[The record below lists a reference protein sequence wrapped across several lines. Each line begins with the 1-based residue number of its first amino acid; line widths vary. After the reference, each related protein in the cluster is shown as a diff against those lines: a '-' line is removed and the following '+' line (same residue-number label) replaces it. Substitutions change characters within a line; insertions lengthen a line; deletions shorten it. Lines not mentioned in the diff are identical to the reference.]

1 MRRQRF
7 MVLLVAALAAIC
19 VALYTSSRR
28 NVESDSRG
36 VNLLPSLTQE
46 LNTVTELSV
55 TKGSKTAAVTVH
67 KQGEQWT
74 VAERNNYP
82 ADVAKLRKLLLAL
95 SEARIREE
103 KTSNPAS
110 YSIIGVEDPT
120 LPGAAGAQIDF
131 VAQDGKHAV
140 IVGKPVGEGN
150 FVRRAGEPRSY
161 IVEPGITV
169 EAQPRYWIDTRL
181 IDLPAAKIQSIEVKP
196 ATGPSYSLHRA
207 AAAAT
212 PAPATPAPA
221 TPAPATPAP
230 ATPAPAAPAAASPPA
245 TATPTDFVLDGVPAK
260 RKAAESQ
267 ILEPSPTAFGN
278 LSADDVAQAADI
290 DFSKPS
296 VATVTLSDGSV
307 ITFTGTA
314 VGDKRWIQVAEPKDA
329 GISAKTKGR
338 AFEIATYRYD
348 AVFRPLEQLLV
359 PLPPAPEK
367 KPASPAKLPAAQRT
381 APPNPAPTP

>member
-1 MRRQRF
+1 MSRQRF
-7 MVLLVAALAAIC
+7 IVLLVAALAAIC

-28 NVESDSRG
+28 NVDSDSRG

-46 LNTVTELSV
+46 LNSVTELSV

-74 VAERNNYP
+74 VAERGNYP

-110 YSIIGVEDPT
+110 YAIIGVEDPT

-131 VAQDGKHAV
+131 IAHDGKHAV

-150 FVRRAGEPRSY
+150 FVRRAGEQRSY
-161 IVEPGITV
+161 IVEPGIAV

-181 IDLPAAKIQSIEVKP
+181 IDLPTAKIQSIEVKP
-196 ATGPSYSLHRA
+196 AAGPSYTLHRA
-207 AAAAT
+207 AAAAS
-212 PAPATPAPA
+212 
-221 TPAPATPAP
+221 
-230 ATPAPAAPAAASPPA
+230 AAPTAAA
-245 TATPTDFVLDGVPAK
+245 TDFVLDGVPAK

-278 LSADDVAQAADI
+278 LNADDVAQAGDI

-307 ITFTGTA
+307 ITFTGAA

-329 GISAKTKGR
+329 GISAKTNGR

-367 KPASPAKLPAAQRT
+367 KPASP
-381 APPNPAPTP
+381 

>member
-1 MRRQRF
+1 MSRQRF
-7 MVLLVAALAAIC
+7 IVLLVAALAAIC
-19 VALYTSSRR
+19 VALYTSGRR
-28 NVESDSRG
+28 NVDSDSRG

-46 LNTVTELSV
+46 LNSVSELSV

-74 VAERNNYP
+74 VAERANYP

-110 YSIIGVEDPT
+110 YAIIGVEDPT

-131 VAQDGKHAV
+131 VAKDGKHAV

-150 FVRRAGEPRSY
+150 FVRRAGEQRSY
-161 IVEPGITV
+161 IVEPGIAV

-181 IDLPAAKIQSIEVKP
+181 IDLPTAKIQSIEVKP
-196 ATGPSYSLHRA
+196 AAGPGYTLHRA
-207 AAAAT
+207 AAAAS
-212 PAPATPAPA
+212 
-221 TPAPATPAP
+221 
-230 ATPAPAAPAAASPPA
+230 PAASNPAASPAAANKPAAGA
-245 TATPTDFVLDGVPAK
+245 TAKNPTADSAAGAATDFVLDGVPAK

-290 DFSKPS
+290 DFSRPS

-307 ITFTGTA
+307 ITFTGAA

-329 GISAKTKGR
+329 GISAKTNGR

-367 KPASPAKLPAAQRT
+367 KPAPGAKLPAAHT
-381 APPNPAPTP
+381 TTPPKPAPNP

>member
-1 MRRQRF
+1 MSRQRF
-7 MVLLVAALAAIC
+7 IVLLVAALAAIC
-19 VALYTSSRR
+19 AALYTSSRR
-28 NVESDSRG
+28 NVDSDSRG

-46 LNTVTELSV
+46 LNSVTELSV

-67 KQGEQWT
+67 KQGERWT
-74 VAERNNYP
+74 VAERGNYP

-110 YSIIGVEDPT
+110 YAIIGVEDPT

-131 VAQDGKHAV
+131 TAQDGKHAV

-150 FVRRAGEPRSY
+150 FVRRAGEQRSY
-161 IVEPGITV
+161 IVEPGIAV

-181 IDLPAAKIQSIEVKP
+181 IDLPAANIQSIEVKP
-196 ATGPSYSLHRA
+196 AAGPSYTLHRA
-207 AAAAT
+207 AAPASPAVST
-212 PAPATPAPA
+212 PAANSPAAST
-221 TPAPATPAP
+221 
-230 ATPAPAAPAAASPPA
+230 AAPAAA
-245 TATPTDFVLDGVPAK
+245 TNFVLDGVPAK

-267 ILEPSPTAFGN
+267 ILEPSPTAYGN
-278 LSADDVAQAADI
+278 LSADDVAQATDI

-307 ITFTGTA
+307 ITFTGAA

-329 GISAKTKGR
+329 GISAKTNGR
-338 AFEIATYRYD
+338 AFEIASYRYD
-348 AVFRPLEQLLV
+348 AMFRPLEQLLV

-367 KPASPAKLPAAQRT
+367 KPASTAKMPAQHTTTPPKPA
-381 APPNPAPTP
+381 PNP

>member
-1 MRRQRF
+1 MSRQRF
-7 MVLLVAALAAIC
+7 IVLLFAALAAIC

-28 NVESDSRG
+28 NVDSDSRG

-46 LNTVTELSV
+46 LNSVTELSV

-74 VAERNNYP
+74 VAERGNYP

-110 YSIIGVEDPT
+110 YAIIGVEDPT

-131 VAQDGKHAV
+131 TAQDGKHAV

-150 FVRRAGEPRSY
+150 FVRRAGEQRSY
-161 IVEPGITV
+161 IVEPGIAV

-181 IDLPAAKIQSIEVKP
+181 IDLPTAKIQSIEVKP
-196 ATGPSYSLHRA
+196 AAGPGYTLHRA
-207 AAAAT
+207 AAAPG
-212 PAPATPAPA
+212 PAVSS
-221 TPAPATPAP
+221 
-230 ATPAPAAPAAASPPA
+230 PAANSPAAKKP
-245 TATPTDFVLDGVPAK
+245 TADSAAPTAAATDFVLDGVPAK

-278 LSADDVAQAADI
+278 LNADDVAQAGDI

-307 ITFTGTA
+307 ITFTGAA

-329 GISAKTKGR
+329 GISAKTNGR

-367 KPASPAKLPAAQRT
+367 KTASP
-381 APPNPAPTP
+381 

>member
-1 MRRQRF
+1 VSRQRF
-7 MVLLVAALAAIC
+7 TALLIAALAAIC

-28 NVESDSRG
+28 NVDSGARG
-36 VNLLPSLTQE
+36 GNLLPSLTQE
-46 LNTVTELSV
+46 LDTVTELSV
-55 TKGSKTAAVTVH
+55 TKGSKTPAVTVH

-74 VAERNNYP
+74 VAERANYP

-120 LPGAAGAQIDF
+120 LPGAAGTQVGL
-131 VAQDGKHAV
+131 VAKDGMHAV
-140 IVGKPVGEGN
+140 IVGKPVGEGS
-150 FVRRAGEPRSY
+150 FVRRAGEAPSY

-169 EAQPRYWIDTRL
+169 EAEPRYWIDTHL
-181 IDLPAAKIQSIEVKP
+181 IDLPTAKIQSIEVKP
-196 ATGPSYSLHRA
+196 AMGPAYSLHRA
-207 AAAAT
+207 AAAAS
-212 PAPATPAPA
+212 
-221 TPAPATPAP
+221 
-230 ATPAPAAPAAASPPA
+230 PAATVPAANGPA
-245 TATPTDFVLDGVPAK
+245 ANGPAAKNPTADSAAAAVMPVNFVLDGVPAK
-260 RKAAESQ
+260 RQAAASQ

-278 LSADDVAQAADI
+278 LSADDVAPVAGI

-296 VATVTLSDGSV
+296 VATVTLSDGGV

-314 VGDKRWIQVAEPKDA
+314 AGDKRWIQVADPKDA
-329 GISAKTKGR
+329 AVSAKTSGR

-367 KPASPAKLPAAQRT
+367 KPAPASKPLPPAHTTLPKPA
-381 APPNPAPTP
+381 PNP

>member
-1 MRRQRF
+1 MSRQRF
-7 MVLLVAALAAIC
+7 IVLLVAALAAIC
-19 VALYTSSRR
+19 AALYTSSRR
-28 NVESDSRG
+28 NVDSDSRG

-46 LNTVTELSV
+46 LNSVTELSV

-74 VAERNNYP
+74 VAERADYP

-110 YSIIGVEDPT
+110 YAIIGVEDPT
-120 LPGAAGAQIDF
+120 LPGAAGAQIDL

-150 FVRRAGEPRSY
+150 FVRRAGEQRSY

-181 IDLPAAKIQSIEVKP
+181 IDLPTAKIQSIEVKP
-196 ATGPSYSLHRA
+196 AAGTGYSLHRA
-207 AAAAT
+207 AAAAS
-212 PAPATPAPA
+212 
-221 TPAPATPAP
+221 
-230 ATPAPAAPAAASPPA
+230 PAASNPAAGPAAA
-245 TATPTDFVLDGVPAK
+245 TDFVLDGVPAK

-307 ITFTGTA
+307 ITFTGAA

-329 GISAKTKGR
+329 GITAKTNGR

-367 KPASPAKLPAAQRT
+367 KPAPGAKLPAAHT
-381 APPNPAPTP
+381 TTPPKPAPNP

>member
-1 MRRQRF
+1 MSRQRF
-7 MVLLVAALAAIC
+7 IVLLVVAFAAIC

-28 NVESDSRG
+28 NVDSDSRG

-46 LNTVTELSV
+46 LNSVTELSV

-74 VAERNNYP
+74 VAERGNYP

-110 YSIIGVEDPT
+110 YAIIGVEDPT
-120 LPGAAGAQIDF
+120 LPSAAGARIDF

-140 IVGKPVGEGN
+140 IVGKPVGQGN
-150 FVRRAGEPRSY
+150 FVRRAGEQRSY
-161 IVEPGITV
+161 IVEPGIAV

-181 IDLPAAKIQSIEVKP
+181 IDLPTAKIQSIEVKP
-196 ATGPSYSLHRA
+196 AAGPSYTLHRA
-207 AAAAT
+207 AAPASPAVSSPAANSPAANSPAAKKPT
-212 PAPATPAPA
+212 ADSAAAPATAP
-221 TPAPATPAP
+221 
-230 ATPAPAAPAAASPPA
+230 
-245 TATPTDFVLDGVPAK
+245 DFVLDGVPVK
-260 RKAAESQ
+260 RKTAESQ

-296 VATVTLSDGSV
+296 VAIVTLSDGSV
-307 ITFTGTA
+307 ITFTGAA

-329 GISAKTKGR
+329 GISAKTNGR
-338 AFEIATYRYD
+338 AFEIASYRYD

-367 KPASPAKLPAAQRT
+367 KPASAAKMPAAHT
-381 APPNPAPTP
+381 TTPPKPAPNP

>member
-1 MRRQRF
+1 MSRQRF
-7 MVLLVAALAAIC
+7 IVLLVAALAAIC
-19 VALYTSSRR
+19 VALFVSSRR
-28 NVESDSRG
+28 NVESDSHG
-36 VNLLPSLTQE
+36 VILLPSLTQE

-74 VAERNNYP
+74 VAERANYP
-82 ADVAKLRKLLLAL
+82 ADVVKLRKLLLAL
-95 SEARIREE
+95 SEAKIREE

-120 LPGAAGAQIDF
+120 LPGTAGAQIDF
-131 VAQDGKHAV
+131 VAKDGKHAV

-150 FVRRAGEPRSY
+150 FVRRAGEQRSY

-181 IDLPAAKIQSIEVKP
+181 IDLPTAKIQSIEVKP
-196 ATGPSYSLHRA
+196 ANGPGYTLHRA
-207 AAAAT
+207 APSATPAAKNPTAGSAAAT
-212 PAPATPAPA
+212 PTV
-221 TPAPATPAP
+221 
-230 ATPAPAAPAAASPPA
+230 
-245 TATPTDFVLDGVPAK
+245 TDFVLDGVPAK
-260 RKAAESQ
+260 RQAAESR
-267 ILEPSPTAFGN
+267 ILEPAPTAFGN
-278 LSADDVAQAADI
+278 LSADDIAQAADI

-307 ITFTGTA
+307 VTFTGAA

-329 GISAKTKGR
+329 GISAKTNGR
-338 AFEIATYRYD
+338 AFEIASYRYD

-367 KPASPAKLPAAQRT
+367 KPASVPKLPAAHT
-381 APPNPAPTP
+381 TTSPKPAPNP

>member
-1 MRRQRF
+1 MSRQRF
-7 MVLLVAALAAIC
+7 FVLLVAALAAIC

-28 NVESDSRG
+28 NVDSGSRG

-46 LNTVTELSV
+46 LNSVTELSV
-55 TKGSKTAAVTVH
+55 TKGSKTPAVTVH

-74 VAERNNYP
+74 VAERGNYP

-95 SEARIREE
+95 SEAKIREE

-110 YSIIGVEDPT
+110 YPIIGVEDPT

-131 VAQDGKHAV
+131 VAPDGKHAV

-150 FVRRAGEPRSY
+150 FVRRAGEQRSY
-161 IVEPGITV
+161 IVEPGIAV

-181 IDLPAAKIQSIEVKP
+181 IDLPSAKIQSMEVKP
-196 ATGPSYSLHRA
+196 AAGPSYTLHRA
-207 AAAAT
+207 AAPASPAVSSPAANSPAVNNPAAKKPTADNAAAT
-212 PAPATPAPA
+212 DS
-221 TPAPATPAP
+221 
-230 ATPAPAAPAAASPPA
+230 AAA
-245 TATPTDFVLDGVPAK
+245 TATATDFVLDGVPAK

-307 ITFTGTA
+307 ITFTGAA

-329 GISAKTKGR
+329 GISAKTNGR

-348 AVFRPLEQLLV
+348 AIFRPLEQLLV

-367 KPASPAKLPAAQRT
+367 KPASAAKMPAAHT
-381 APPNPAPTP
+381 TPPKAAPNP